1 MSISEGWVE
10 NQDVRIHYID
20 SYPENSKGIPIV
32 FIPGLSESAEDYLNL
47 MSFLSTRRC
56 VAITFRGRGKSSSP
70 ETGYSLNDHV
80 NDIEAVVNHIGLKL
94 FFLMG
99 YSRGVSYAIAYGLRH
114 LQFLA
119 GLIIGDYPA
128 QHTLLPPEWT
138 EWFLSTSWR
147 GKKISERM
155 KPHAVVAL
163 QKESEQILFW
173 DNLSSINCPVLIL
186 RGGQEDSLLVEEQ
199 AEKYLRNLQNAKVE
213 VFKESGHDLQYP
225 DYDRFVKTINNFL
238 VEIDE

>member
-20 SYPENSKGIPIV
+20 SYPENSKGISIV

-99 YSRGVSYAIAYGLRH
+99 YFRGVSYAIAYGLHH

-128 QHTLLPPEWT
+128 QHTALPPEWT

-155 KPHAVVAL
+155 KPHVVVAL

-199 AEKYLRNLQNAKVE
+199 VEKYLRNLQNAKVE
-213 VFKESGHDLQYP
+213 VFEECGHDLQYP

-238 VEIDE
+238 LEIDE